1 MELKQLNYIVTIAE
15 EKSLTRAAEKLF
27 VSKPALS
34 LQLSRLEKEE
44 GLPPLFSRTRNGL
57 VLTDAGRIYV
67 NGAKT
72 ILNLNEKANLAV
84 RELTEQK
91 FSLNIGVA
99 PVGETFFLT
108 RILPGFHQIY
118 PDVRLRIQLCNAND
132 AKAALMHRGLDLAL
146 VIDSQ
151 AEFSLFHS
159 SLMAESLVLL
169 AAGEDFQGD
178 PHEAPVILP
187 PRGTY
192 WRATCDT
199 LRARENI
206 CGHILSE
213 TSNHSAVCSL
223 LRSLP
228 VTAPMLSRLFSR
240 EKGLKSLPLSY
251 RYPYYISVIRPLN
264 RSVPPELQALE
275 DLIAAEFQDTAEF
288 QCAHEAA
295 PRK

>member
-67 NGAKT
+67 NGART
-72 ILNLNEKANLAV
+72 ILNLNEKANLAA
-84 RELTEQK
+84 RKLTEQK
-91 FSLNIGVA
+91 FTLRIAVA

-108 RILPGFHQIY
+108 RVLPRFHRKY
-118 PDVRLRIQLCNAND
+118 PNVRLDIRLCNAND
-132 AKAALMHRGLDLAL
+132 AKEALMHQGLDLAL

-159 SLMAESLVLL
+159 SFLTEDPVVW
-169 AAGEDFQGD
+169 AAGRDFQGD
-178 PHEAPVILP
+178 PYEAPVILP
-187 PRGTY
+187 PRDTY

-199 LRARENI
+199 LLAKEGI
-206 CGHILSE
+206 QYE
-213 TSNHSAVCSL
+213 
-223 LRSLP
+223 
-228 VTAPMLSRLFSR
+228 
-240 EKGLKSLPLSY
+240 
-251 RYPYYISVIRPLN
+251 
-264 RSVPPELQALE
+264 
-275 DLIAAEFQDTAEF
+275 
-288 QCAHEAA
+288 
-295 PRK
+295 